1 MRPHLSLV
9 RTAPAPLPTPIQP
22 HIPIKDWDES
32 EQPRERLLERGA
44 QALSDAELLAI
55 FLRTGAPGVSAVDF
69 ARRLIE
75 RFGTLR
81 NLMSASPHQLRALH
95 GIGKARA
102 STLLAVSELSRR
114 VLYEKLREEPVV
126 LNSPGAVQTFLEEH
140 IKLMI
145 ANEPRE
151 VFVCVYL
158 DPRHRLLAAEKAA
171 TGSLTRVAVYPR
183 EIVRR
188 AIELNAAG
196 LIVAHNHPSGESA
209 ASGSDHLLTRTL
221 RDALALIDVR
231 LLDHFVIGA
240 HEVSSFAKNGW
251 L

>member
-1 MRPHLSLV
+1 MKPHLSLV
-9 RTAPAPLPTPIQP
+9 KTIPAPP
-22 HIPIKDWDES
+22 HIPIKHWDKAD
-32 EQPRERLLERGA
+32 QPRERLLGHGA
-44 QALSDAELLAI
+44 EALSDAELLAI
-55 FLRTGAPGVSAVDF
+55 FLRTGAPGVSAVEYS
-69 ARRLIE
+69 RHLIE

-81 NLMSASPHQLRALH
+81 NLLSASPRQLQTHH

-102 STLLAVSELSRR
+102 ATLLAVSELSRR
-114 VLYEKLREEPVV
+114 VLYAKLREAPVV
-126 LNSPGAVQTFLEEH
+126 LNSPGAVERFLEEH

-145 ANEPRE
+145 GNEPRE

-158 DPRHRLLAAEKAA
+158 DARHRLLAAEKAA
-171 TGSLTRVAVYPR
+171 KGSLTRVAVYPR

-196 LIVAHNHPSGESA
+196 LIVAHNHPSGEA
-209 ASGSDHLLTRTL
+209 APSGSDHALTRTL

-240 HEVSSFAKNGW
+240 TEVTSFAKSGW